1 MARIEK
7 FEDIESWK
15 AARNLVR
22 EIYRLTGQGAFA
34 KDFGLRDQLQRASV
48 SIMANIAEG
57 FDGGS
62 NREFVKFLNYALRST
77 TEVQS
82 HLYVTT
88 DQGYIEQQEFESL
101 YELSVEVKS
110 LISGFLRYLR
120 LPSRTS
126 NIEPCTL
133 NLEPYICMMF

>member
-1 MARIEK
+1 MARIER
-7 FEDIESWK
+7 FEDIEAWK
-15 AARNLVR
+15 EARGLSR
-22 EIYRLTGQGAFA
+22 EIYRVTGQGTFT

-62 NREFVKFLNYALRST
+62 NREFVKFLGYALRST

-82 HLYVTT
+82 HLYVAS
-88 DQGYIEQQEFESL
+88 DQGYIDKREFKSL
-101 YELSVEVKS
+101 YELSVKVKN

-120 LPSRTS
+120 SRS
-126 NIEPCTL
+126 PTL
-133 NLEPYICMMF
+133 NVAR

>member
-1 MARIEK
+1 MARIER
-7 FEDIESWK
+7 FEDIEAWK
-15 AARNLVR
+15 EARGLSR
-22 EIYRLTGQGAFA
+22 EIYRVTGQGTFT

-62 NREFVKFLNYALRST
+62 NREFVKFLGYALRST

-82 HLYVTT
+82 HLYVAS
-88 DQGYIEQQEFESL
+88 DQGYIDKREFKSL
-101 YELSVEVKS
+101 YELSVKVKN

-120 LPSRTS
+120 SRS
-126 NIEPCTL
+126 PNL
-133 NLEPYICMMF
+133 NVAR

>member
-1 MARIEK
+1 MARIER
-7 FEDIESWK
+7 FEDIEAWK
-15 AARNLVR
+15 EARGLSR
-22 EIYRLTGQGAFA
+22 EIYRVTGQGTFT

-62 NREFVKFLNYALRST
+62 NREFVKFLGYALRST

-82 HLYVTT
+82 HLYVAS
-88 DQGYIEQQEFESL
+88 DQGYIDKREFKSL
-101 YELSVEVKS
+101 YELSVKVKN

-120 LPSRTS
+120 SRS
-126 NIEPCTL
+126 PTL
-133 NLEPYICMMF
+133 NVAP

>member
-1 MARIEK
+1 MGRIGR
-7 FEDIESWK
+7 FEEIEAWK
-15 AARNLVR
+15 EARNLVR
-22 EIYRLTGQGAFA
+22 EIYRLTGQGTFA

-62 NREFVKFLNYALRST
+62 NREFVKFLGYALRST

-82 HLYVTT
+82 HLYVAI
-88 DQGYIEQQEFESL
+88 DQGYIDQRAFESL
-101 YELSVEVKS
+101 YGHSVTVKS

-120 LPSRTS
+120 LPPRTS
-126 NIEPCTL
+126 NVAP
-133 NLEPYICMMF
+133 